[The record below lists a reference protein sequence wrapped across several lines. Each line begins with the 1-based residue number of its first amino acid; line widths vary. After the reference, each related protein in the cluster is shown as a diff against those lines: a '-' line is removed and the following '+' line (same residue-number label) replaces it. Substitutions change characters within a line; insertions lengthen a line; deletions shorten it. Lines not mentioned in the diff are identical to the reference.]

1 MLVAR
6 LEVSPAATLTPP
18 RPIAPAPRES
28 APRLAE
34 SKHSVPTVGARIMDP
49 TPPAPPHLV
58 PAAAETPA
66 PGITARPELLAE
78 LPAKLPAIAPP
89 AIGES
94 PSALT
99 LPPTPE
105 PLTGSVEQ
113 QPLAEEP
120 QAMPPDPPTDSETPR
135 FAASTVAQG
144 SLGLVAPPSPA
155 PRQTLMMPAAELK
168 AMMAAEVARRDLP
181 VTDTPRLVEAA
192 PPAAPASAPTP
203 NAMAQAIAP
212 IGDAPSGT
220 TIDRVGQT
228 GHDVRFDVVARVNG
242 DTAGRLPLL
251 ITGDTIS
258 VRLGDVLAL
267 LEPMMEPA
275 QFAALNASS
284 GAGEYVSLN
293 RLRASGIAVRF
304 DARDQLILGRR

>member
-1 MLVAR
+1 
-6 LEVSPAATLTPP
+6 
-18 RPIAPAPRES
+18 
-28 APRLAE
+28 
-34 SKHSVPTVGARIMDP
+34 MDP

-66 PGITARPELLAE
+66 PGITARSELLAELPAE

-144 SLGLVAPPSPA
+144 SLGLVAPPA
-155 PRQTLMMPAAELK
+155 PRPTLMMPAAELK
-168 AMMAAEVARRDLP
+168 AMMAAEVARRDPP

-192 PPAAPASAPTP
+192 PPAAPAPAP

-228 GHDVRFDVVARVNG
+228 GHDVWFDVVARVNG

-275 QFAALNASS
+275 QFAALSTSNS
-284 GAGEYVSLN
+284 AGEYVPLN
-293 RLRASGIAVRF
+293 QLRASGIAVRF